1 MSLSNADLS
10 SPPEA
15 QAEADVAL
23 WGWATWAGGDGW
35 GSPAEVSLTG
45 TGGGGER
52 KKNSREM
59 GTLRS
64 NLQRKNLTVAHTCAA
79 EMHRWK
85 RPLYYD
91 NGQTANSYGMC
102 TVRFMEILQ

>member
-1 MSLSNADLS
+1 MIPSLESH
-10 SPPEA
+10 
-15 QAEADVAL
+15 
-23 WGWATWAGGDGW
+23 GR
-35 GSPAEVSLTG
+35 SLTQQELEVEG
-45 TGGGGER
+45 KGE
-52 KKNSREM
+52 KTLEREM